1 MRFFLSIFLLL
12 FYCLE
17 ADSQTISASPGWSFS
32 VPSGTIGEAGTDYS
46 ISPAS
51 AANQTLISISGF
63 SIFETY
69 AVTVHKIDTD
79 WNSALTLQVQR
90 TGNGTTGFFGS
101 TNGGAAYISLT
112 NSPQAF
118 FNGNIG
124 FANNKNNVPVQYRIQ
139 GASVLLPVKTYS
151 TTVVYTVS
159 N

>member
-1 MRFFLSIFLLL
+1 MRIFLSILLL
-12 FYCLE
+12 CYCFE
-17 ADSQTISASPGWSFS
+17 ADAQTISASPGWSYS
-32 VPSGTIGEAGTDYS
+32 VPSGTISEAGTDYS
-46 ISPAS
+46 LSPVS
-51 AANQTLISISGF
+51 AANQTLISIAGF
-63 SIFETY
+63 SIFATY

-79 WNSALTLQVQR
+79 WNSGLTLQVQR
-90 TGNGTTGFFGS
+90 TGAGSTGFLGS

-124 FANNKNNVPVQYRIQ
+124 FANGKNNVPIQYRIQ
-139 GASVLLPVKTYS
+139 GASVLLPVKTYT